1 MWKRKSKHQKADED
15 AASASGPATL
25 PASASAPPPA
35 YGAAPDTHPSG
46 PQDLSAALGA
56 LNLDASPPGT
66 DPRDDPNEDTCL
78 AHLRLLTAF
87 HRLKSETGYR
97 DGLWEIWDSRAQV
110 SNASSATSSSNSKAA
125 AAAADG
131 GAGSLNTDVLVK
143 LREKRWAVYVGRAAD
158 RYAAWWRSFVPDMLL
173 ESDMV
178 EPSEERKDR
187 YTASLAR
194 PHAKPQ
200 TLPRGIAPLI
210 ARKDCLRYGHGA
222 LWAAGMPW
230 PVVNKAIAGAT
241 FDYDV
246 SDACIAQWEA
256 RTSRAW
262 RNEDD
267 PDTKQIRCPSCPAMV
282 SVPWTT
288 CGQPRDYKGTK
299 RPGIA
304 GEGYADGHLNRTCP
318 SCSVTVTHESL
329 RAAKFR
335 NDIQASVTS
344 DHAMPGTIL
353 DLHTGL
359 PKPLKYDSDNSNS
372 AGCPDQLFPARL
384 ARRGLLVEV
393 VEMLRPGSKVA
404 PSMMAVRDNMEENF
418 TGKFA
423 DSKNLKEAMN
433 RHGHKKVTD
442 FRLSL
447 DGRRQT
453 RKMMSRYWENSSPFA
468 TDLVGCVMRQ
478 GTFTEKMCKL
488 NWLHFPTARG
498 LMTGLLKKYTRF
510 VEIIA
515 IASTTKDKVAV
526 PTLDVDLAW
535 HTHQLSPQSYF
546 VFTLAKTS
554 AFVDHNDKVDED
566 KLSTAFEWTSKT
578 YQEKYGEIYAQC
590 KCWYCESEFLHH
602 LHPCSRTLAIRAIM
616 VSIQVVSASRRTPT
630 EPSTRLLTAHALS
643 LAVRVMALPAT
654 KMFGIGK
661 EEKRKHQSAT
671 STLPRILPTRLCS
684 SASHRTHLPNPSF
697 GAVLEAWHAAAKANN
712 VPMPPTAESAHV
724 SSHPAVHTNE
734 TTARRATTRPRRL
747 EYRNRLEE
755 THSKARKRANKTFKA
770 DAGKRMGPRG
780 EDRASFWGKD
790 IEIDGPW
797 ASNLAAATTSAMYP
811 APPGFVNMGP
821 GSVGSC
827 ATGTCG
833 GATGC
838 GSELLGMC
846 SAGCVGSGWFGGNA
860 GCTGMGTTSG
870 VGGSGF

>member
-1 MWKRKSKHQKADED
+1 MWKWKSKSHKTDED
-15 AASASGPATL
+15 ASGPASSSGPAPA
-25 PASASAPPPA
+25 PASTSAPPPA
-35 YGAAPDTHPSG
+35 YGAATPQPSG
-46 PQDLSAALGA
+46 SGPLDLPAVLGA
-56 LNLDASPPGT
+56 VSLGPTPPHGT
-66 DPRDDPNEDTCL
+66 DPTEDTCL

-87 HRLKSETGYR
+87 NRLKNETGYR
-97 DGLWEIWDSRAQV
+97 DGLWEIWDSRA
-110 SNASSATSSSNSKAA
+110 NAGGGNDKAA
-125 AAAADG
+125 AAAG
-131 GAGSLNTDVLVK
+131 TPNPDVLVK
-143 LREKRWAVYVGRAAD
+143 LREKRWAVYVGRAVD
-158 RYAAWWRSFVPDMLL
+158 RYAVWWRSFVPDMLL
-173 ESDMV
+173 ERDMV
-178 EPSEERKDR
+178 DPPEERRDR
-187 YTASLAR
+187 YEGFPRSEPMVWNADML
-194 PHAKPQ
+194 PPLDVLLVWHAHM
-200 TLPRGIAPLI
+200 LNPRIYLE
-210 ARKDCLRYGHGA
+210 DCLRYGHGA

-230 PVVNKAIAGAT
+230 PVVNQAISGAT
-241 FDYDV
+241 FDYVV
-246 SDACIAQWEA
+246 SDACAAQWEA
-256 RTSRAW
+256 RTSLAW

-267 PDTKQIRCPSCPAMV
+267 PDAKEIRCPSCPTMV

-288 CGQPRDYKGTK
+288 CGQPRDYSGTK

-304 GEGYADGHLNRTCP
+304 GEGYADGHLAQTCP
-318 SCSVTVTHESL
+318 SCSVTITHESL

-384 ARRGLLVEV
+384 ARRGLLAEV
-393 VEMLRPGSKVA
+393 VEMLKPGSKVA
-404 PSMMAVRDNMEENF
+404 PSMMVVRDNMEENF

-423 DSKNLKEAMN
+423 DSKNLKEVMN
-433 RHGHKKVTD
+433 RHGHKKVTE

-468 TDLVGCVMRQ
+468 IDLVGCVMRQ

-488 NWLHFPTARG
+488 NWLHFPTARN
-498 LMTGLLKKYTRF
+498 LMADLLKKYTRF
-510 VEIIA
+510 VDIIA
-515 IASTTKDKVAV
+515 IAATTKDKVAV

-578 YQEKYGEIYAQC
+578 YQEKYGEVYSQ
-590 KCWYCESEFLHH
+590 S
-602 LHPCSRTLAIRAIM
+602 
-616 VSIQVVSASRRTPT
+616 
-630 EPSTRLLTAHALS
+630 
-643 LAVRVMALPAT
+643 VRVMALPAT

-661 EEKRKHQSAT
+661 EEK
-671 STLPRILPTRLCS
+671 L
-684 SASHRTHLPNPSF
+684 
-697 GAVLEAWHAAAKANN
+697 LEAWHAAAKANN
-712 VPMPPTAESAHV
+712 VPMPPMTESAHV

-734 TTARRATTRPRRL
+734 TTARRATTRPIRL

-755 THSKARKRANKTFKA
+755 THSKARKRATKTFKA
-770 DAGKRMGPRG
+770 DSGKRMGPRG
-780 EDRASFWGKD
+780 EDRTSFWGKD
-790 IEIDGPW
+790 VEVEGPW
-797 ASNLAAATTSAMYP
+797 ASSLAAVTTSAMYP
-811 APPGFVNMGP
+811 APPGFANMGP

-846 SAGCVGSGWFGGNA
+846 TAGCVGSGWFGGNA
-860 GCTGMGTTSG
+860 GCAGMGTTSG
-870 VGGSGF
+870 GVML

>member
-35 YGAAPDTHPSG
+35 YGAAPDAHPSG

-56 LNLDASPPGT
+56 LDLDASPPGT
-66 DPRDDPNEDTCL
+66 DPRNDPNEDTCL

-87 HRLKSETGYR
+87 HRLKNETGYR

-143 LREKRWAVYVGRAAD
+143 LREKRWAVYVGRAVD

-187 YTASLAR
+187 YEGFPGSEPMVWNAD
-194 PHAKPQ
+194 
-200 TLPRGIAPLI
+200 TLPPL
-210 ARKDCLRYGHGA
+210 AHKDCLRYGHGA

-304 GEGYADGHLNRTCP
+304 GEGYADGHLNQTCP

-335 NDIQASVTS
+335 NDIQTSVTS

-359 PKPLKYDSDNSNS
+359 PKLLKYDSDNSNS

-423 DSKNLKEAMN
+423 DSKNLKEVMN

-447 DGRRQT
+447 DARRQT

-468 TDLVGCVMRQ
+468 IDLVGCVMRQ
-478 GTFTEKMCKL
+478 GTFTEKMCTL

-590 KCWYCESEFLHH
+590 KCWYCE
-602 LHPCSRTLAIRAIM
+602 T
-616 VSIQVVSASRRTPT
+616 
-630 EPSTRLLTAHALS
+630 
-643 LAVRVMALPAT
+643 VRVMALPAT

-661 EEKRKHQSAT
+661 EEK
-671 STLPRILPTRLCS
+671 L
-684 SASHRTHLPNPSF
+684 
-697 GAVLEAWHAAAKANN
+697 LEAWHAAAKANN

-870 VGGSGF
+870 AGGSGF

>member
-187 YTASLAR
+187 
-194 PHAKPQ
+194 
-200 TLPRGIAPLI
+200 APLI

-590 KCWYCESEFLHH
+590 KCWYCE
-602 LHPCSRTLAIRAIM
+602 T
-616 VSIQVVSASRRTPT
+616 
-630 EPSTRLLTAHALS
+630 
-643 LAVRVMALPAT
+643 VRVMALPAT

-661 EEKRKHQSAT
+661 EEK
-671 STLPRILPTRLCS
+671 L
-684 SASHRTHLPNPSF
+684 
-697 GAVLEAWHAAAKANN
+697 LEAWHAAAKANN

>member
-187 YTASLAR
+187 YGGFPGSEPMVWNADMLPPLAPLSLVQSPSIA
-194 PHAKPQ
+194 
-200 TLPRGIAPLI
+200 PRAPLI

-478 GTFTEKMCKL
+478 GTFTEKMCKYPCGPPGEPGLTLLQQL

-590 KCWYCESEFLHH
+590 KCWYCE
-602 LHPCSRTLAIRAIM
+602 T
-616 VSIQVVSASRRTPT
+616 
-630 EPSTRLLTAHALS
+630 
-643 LAVRVMALPAT
+643 VRVMALPAT

-661 EEKRKHQSAT
+661 EEK
-671 STLPRILPTRLCS
+671 L
-684 SASHRTHLPNPSF
+684 
-697 GAVLEAWHAAAKANN
+697 LEAWHAAAKANN

>member
-1 MWKRKSKHQKADED
+1 MWRRKSKHQEAEVD
-15 AASASGPATL
+15 AASASGSTSTSGRATL
-25 PASASAPPPA
+25 PTSASAPPPA
-35 YGAAPDTHPSG
+35 YGAASDTQSSG
-46 PQDLSAALGA
+46 PQDLSAALGT
-56 LNLDASPPGT
+56 LNLDPSPPGT

-87 HRLKSETGYR
+87 NRLKNETGYR
-97 DGLWEIWDSRAQV
+97 DGLWEIWDSRARV
-110 SNASSATSSSNSKAA
+110 SNASLATSSSNSKAA
-125 AAAADG
+125 AVVADG
-131 GAGSLNTDVLVK
+131 GAGGLNTDVLVK
-143 LREKRWAVYVGRAAD
+143 LREKRWAVYVSRAVD

-173 ESDMV
+173 EKDMV

-187 YTASLAR
+187 YEGFPRSEPMVWNADML
-194 PHAKPQ
+194 PPLDVLLVWHAHM
-200 TLPRGIAPLI
+200 LNPRLYLE
-210 ARKDCLRYGHGA
+210 DCLRYGHGA

-230 PVVNKAIAGAT
+230 PVINKAITGAT
-241 FDYDV
+241 FDYLI
-246 SDACIAQWEA
+246 SDTCIAQWKA
-256 RTSRAW
+256 RTGLVW

-267 PDTKQIRCPSCPAMV
+267 PDTKQIRCPSCPKTV

-288 CGQPRDYKGTK
+288 CGQPQDYRGNK

-304 GEGYADGHLNRTCP
+304 GEGYADGHLNQTCP
-318 SCSVTVTHESL
+318 SCSVTITHESL

-359 PKPLKYDSDNSNS
+359 PKPLKHDSDNSKS

-423 DSKNLKEAMN
+423 DSKNLKEVMN
-433 RHGHKKVTD
+433 RHGHKKVTE

-468 TDLVGCVMRQ
+468 IDLVGCVMRQ

-590 KCWYCESEFLHH
+590 KCWV
-602 LHPCSRTLAIRAIM
+602 M
-616 VSIQVVSASRRTPT
+616 V
-630 EPSTRLLTAHALS
+630 
-643 LAVRVMALPAT
+643 LPAT

-661 EEKRKHQSAT
+661 EEK
-671 STLPRILPTRLCS
+671 L
-684 SASHRTHLPNPSF
+684 
-697 GAVLEAWHAAAKANN
+697 LEAWHAAAKANN

-780 EDRASFWGKD
+780 EDRTSFWGKD
-790 IEIDGPW
+790 IEVDGPW
-797 ASNLAAATTSAMYP
+797 ASSLAAATTSAMYP

-860 GCTGMGTTSG
+860 GRTGMGTTSG